1 MIPPVRKSSAL
12 LKSAVLILFGIHMLC
27 ILIPS
32 LAIAGITAFDAVATI
47 KKPVKLQALTKG
59 RFFSE
64 GGKLVEFHINEKHIG
79 TTLSGGDGYAFLK
92 YTPQSKGLKKI
103 KLTLAEEFA
112 EAMLLVTDKK
122 DRIILIAIETG
133 LFESPLSFKPA
144 KGAKEAI
151 DKITKK
157 FRIIYLTSM
166 IGITQSKKWLQDNK
180 LHESIVF
187 SWTGNNLIEDLRGKD
202 INIFAIIGS
211 TEMLAEI
218 EDIRKFSFKETD
230 DGTEVESWS
239 DILKKLQ

>member
-1 MIPPVRKSSAL
+1 MRATILQFLIAF
-12 LKSAVLILFGIHMLC
+12 ILFFSI
-27 ILIPS
+27 S
-32 LAIAGITAFDAVATI
+32 TFASAGITAFDAVATV
-47 KKPVKLQALTKG
+47 KKPVKLMALTKG

-64 GGKLVEFHINEKHIG
+64 GGKLVEFHIDEKHIG

-103 KLTLAEEFA
+103 KLTLAEEFT

-122 DRIILIAIETG
+122 DRIILIAIEAG
-133 LFESPLSFKPA
+133 LFESTLSFKPA

-151 DKITKK
+151 DTITKK
-157 FRIIYLTSM
+157 FRIIYLTSI
-166 IGITQSKKWLQDNK
+166 IGIMQSKKWLQDNN

-211 TEMLAEI
+211 AEMLADI

>member
-1 MIPPVRKSSAL
+1 MLSSVWKSSSL
-12 LKSAVLILFGIHMLC
+12 HKSAILKLLVIISLC
-27 ILIPS
+27 IPLS
-32 LAIAGITAFDAVATI
+32 NDAIAGITAFDAVATV
-47 KKPVKLQALTKG
+47 KKPVKLMALTKG

-64 GGKLVEFHINEKHIG
+64 GGKLVEFHIDEKHIG

-103 KLTLAEEFA
+103 KLTLAEEFT

-122 DRIILIAIETG
+122 DRIILIAIEAG
-133 LFESPLSFKPA
+133 LFESTLSFKPA

-151 DKITKK
+151 DTITKK
-157 FRIIYLTSM
+157 FRIIYLTSI
-166 IGITQSKKWLQDNK
+166 IGIMQSKKWLQDNN

-211 TEMLAEI
+211 AEMLADI

>member
-1 MIPPVRKSSAL
+1 MFNPIWQASSPN
-12 LKSAVLILFGIHMLC
+12 KSAVLILFGIHMLC

-32 LAIAGITAFDAVATI
+32 VAIAGITAFDAVATI

>member
-1 MIPPVRKSSAL
+1 MLPSWQLSSQH
-12 LKSAVLILFGIHMLC
+12 KSAVLILFVILIFC
-27 ILIPS
+27 ILIS
-32 LAIAGITAFDAVATI
+32 NSAIAGITAFDTVATV
-47 KKPVKLQALTKG
+47 KKPVKLMALTKG

-64 GGKLVEFHINEKHIG
+64 GGKLVEFHIDEKHIG

-133 LFESPLSFKPA
+133 LFESTLSFKPA

-187 SWTGNNLIEDLRGKD
+187 SWTGNNLIEDLREKD

-211 TEMLAEI
+211 IEMLAEI